1 MSNRITNIEYV
12 QPFGVTREANI
23 LNINFSNAM
32 TSYVGNSIFLSKKV
46 EAQKFRQFLN
56 LKNKWKSD
64 ILFVSSGS
72 IIISNSAYKDIIG
85 FGPIAVPWIIR
96 ELKKNNDHWF
106 YALEKIT
113 GENPIKEENIGR
125 VDEMRNDWIDW
136 ASKNDYL

>member
-1 MSNRITNIEYV
+1 MSTKLTNIEYV
-12 QPFGVTREANI
+12 QPFGVTSEANT
-23 LNINFSNAM
+23 LNMNFSNAINL
-32 TSYVGNSIFLSKKV
+32 YVGNSIFLSKKV
-46 EAQKFRQFLN
+46 ETQKFRQFLS
-56 LKNKWKSD
+56 LKNKWKEE

-72 IIISNSAYKDIIG
+72 KIISNSAYRDIID

-125 VDEMRNDWIDW
+125 VEEMRNDWIDW
-136 ASKNDYL
+136 ASNNDYL